1 MVRCKE
7 LDIIGDHQVSQARE
21 CLVEAILTVALG
33 EPPSTEALRTISQAV
48 AKHLDELSDSVR
60 EHVMQVMRRAL
71 PPTYSPAELAE
82 NWGITQDKV
91 LSWIH
96 SGELEAVDVSQRDSN
111 RPRYRID
118 ADAIAKFKAARIS
131 TPPPAKPA
139 RRRRTVDPNI
149 IEYF

>member
-1 MVRCKE
+1 MSNSKE
-7 LDIIGDHQVSQARE
+7 LNITGDYEIGQARE
-21 CLVEAILTVALG
+21 CLVEALLTVVLKQT
-33 EPPSTEALRTISQAV
+33 PSQETLLTVSNAV
-48 AKHLDELSDSVR
+48 SKHLDELTNAVR
-60 EHVMQVMRRAL
+60 EHLMQVLKRAL

-96 SGELEAVDVSQRDSN
+96 SGELEAIDVSQRDSN

-118 ADAIAKFKAARIS
+118 AEAIARFKASRL
-131 TPPPAKPA
+131 TVRPPEKQKRRKPKN
-139 RRRRTVDPNI
+139 DL